1 MKKLNF
7 LEIFFGILG
16 LISWFVPDIKFE
28 VKVIITVIL
37 GLVLFCIKYFKKSNT
52 KMNFSVEDL
61 SIKDNDFDVK
71 TYYNRVFELLDT
83 EFVNL
88 YQKMKDNNVKMPAR
102 IQINNEQS
110 WKSENRLTIPIKG
123 GEVYVFTN
131 IPLLDAQKTVK
142 EFYKKL
148 KENTHV

>member
-28 VKVIITVIL
+28 EKVIITVIL

-88 YQKMKDNNVKMPAR
+88 YKKMKDNNVKIPAR

-131 IPLLDAQKTVK
+131 ISLLDAQKTVK

>member
-88 YQKMKDNNVKMPAR
+88 YQKMKDNNVKIPAR
-102 IQINNEQS
+102 IQINNGQS

-131 IPLLDAQKTVK
+131 ISLLDAQKTVK

>member
-1 MKKLNF
+1 MKKINF

-52 KMNFSVEDL
+52 KKNFSVEDL
-61 SIKDNDFDVK
+61 SIKDNDSDVK
-71 TYYNRVFELLDT
+71 TYYNRVFEVLDS
-83 EFVNL
+83 EINNL
-88 YQKMKDNNVKMPAR
+88 YKKMKDYNIKIPAR

-110 WKSENRLTIPIKG
+110 WKNENRLTIPIKG

-131 IPLLDAQKTVK
+131 ISLPDAQKTVI
-142 EFYKKL
+142 EFYKRL

>member
-1 MKKLNF
+1 MKKLNL

-16 LISWFVPDIKFE
+16 LISWFVPDIKFAF
-28 VKVIITVIL
+28 KFIITVIL
-37 GLVLFCIKYFKKSNT
+37 GLGLFGIKRIKKSNT
-52 KMNFSVEDL
+52 KKNFSVEDL

-71 TYYNRVFELLDT
+71 TYYNRVFEVLDT
-83 EFVNL
+83 EIDNL
-88 YQKMKDNNVKMPAR
+88 YKKMKDYNVKIPAR

-110 WKSENRLTIPIKG
+110 WKNENRLTIPIKG

-131 IPLLDAQKTVK
+131 IPLLDAQETVI

>member
-1 MKKLNF
+1 MKKLNL

-16 LISWFVPDIKFE
+16 LISWFVPDIKFAL
-28 VKVIITVIL
+28 KFIITVIL
-37 GLVLFCIKYFKKSNT
+37 GLGLFGIKRIKKSNT
-52 KMNFSVEDL
+52 KKNFSVEDL

-71 TYYNRVFELLDT
+71 TYYNRVFEVLDT
-83 EFVNL
+83 EIDNL
-88 YQKMKDNNVKMPAR
+88 YKKMKDYNVKIPAR

-110 WKSENRLTIPIKG
+110 WKNENRLTIPIKG

-131 IPLLDAQKTVK
+131 IPLLDAQETVI

-148 KENTHV
+148 KEDTHV

>member
-1 MKKLNF
+1 MKKLNL

-16 LISWFVPDIKFE
+16 LISWFVPDIKFAL
-28 VKVIITVIL
+28 KFIITVIL
-37 GLVLFCIKYFKKSNT
+37 GLGLFGIKRIKKSNT
-52 KMNFSVEDL
+52 KKNFSVEDL

-71 TYYNRVFELLDT
+71 TYYNRVFEVLDT
-83 EFVNL
+83 EIDNL
-88 YQKMKDNNVKMPAR
+88 YKKMKDYNVKIPAR

-110 WKSENRLTIPIKG
+110 WKNENRLTIPIKG

-131 IPLLDAQKTVK
+131 IPLLDAQETVI

>member
-1 MKKLNF
+1 MRKLNF

-28 VKVIITVIL
+28 EKVIITVIL
-37 GLVLFCIKYFKKSNT
+37 GLVLFCIKYFKRSNT
-52 KMNFSVEDL
+52 KKNLSVEDL

-83 EFVNL
+83 EIDNL
-88 YQKMKDNNVKMPAR
+88 YKKMKYNNVKIPAR

-110 WKSENRLTIPIKG
+110 WKNENRLIIPIKG

-131 IPLLDAQKTVK
+131 ISLLDAQEIVK

>member
-16 LISWFVPDIKFE
+16 LISWFVPEIKFE

-37 GLVLFCIKYFKKSNT
+37 GLVLFCINYFKKSNT

-88 YQKMKDNNVKMPAR
+88 YQKMKDNNVKIPAR
-102 IQINNEQS
+102 IQINSEQS

-131 IPLLDAQKTVK
+131 ISLLDAQKTVK

>member
-88 YQKMKDNNVKMPAR
+88 YQKMKDKNVKIPAR

-131 IPLLDAQKTVK
+131 ISLLDAQKTVK
-142 EFYKKL
+142 EFYKKI

>member
-1 MKKLNF
+1 MKKLNL

-16 LISWFVPDIKFE
+16 LISWFVPDIKFAL
-28 VKVIITVIL
+28 KIIITVIL
-37 GLVLFCIKYFKKSNT
+37 GLGLFGIKRIKKSNT
-52 KMNFSVEDL
+52 KKNFSVEDL

-71 TYYNRVFELLDT
+71 TYYNRVFEVLDT
-83 EFVNL
+83 EIDNL
-88 YQKMKDNNVKMPAR
+88 YKKMKDYNVKIPAR

-110 WKSENRLTIPIKG
+110 WKNENRLTIPIKG

-131 IPLLDAQKTVK
+131 IPLLDAQETVI

-148 KENTHV
+148 KEDTHV